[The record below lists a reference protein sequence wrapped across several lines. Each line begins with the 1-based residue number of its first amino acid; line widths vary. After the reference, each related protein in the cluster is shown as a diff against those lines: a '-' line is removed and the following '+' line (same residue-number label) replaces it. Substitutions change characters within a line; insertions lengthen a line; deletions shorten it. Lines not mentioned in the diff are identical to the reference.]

1 MEDKTIKA
9 LSSLDLAPGASLEDV
24 KRSYRELALIWH
36 PDKVPDQVKDR
47 ATNKFMIINE
57 AYQWLTRHPNRL
69 KEFPSHQSVPR
80 AGTKSTSRSTQTGP
94 TRANTGRQN
103 AVQRI
108 LKATLKIRE
117 DAGTSLYIYPNI
129 DFNRATNFIMSLRK
143 NQLFDGIA
151 NTVKDLLVFYDID
164 GTGEEGMAITRSN
177 QLVNNNTLTVY
188 DLRNLEE
195 VKLKEG
201 FFFWSEIFVRSLRQ
215 NRLERIGYA
224 EKVPGRALA
233 QILQEL
239 VTKETFT

>member
-1 MEDKTIKA
+1 
-9 LSSLDLAPGASLEDV
+9 
-24 KRSYRELALIWH
+24 
-36 PDKVPDQVKDR
+36 
-47 ATNKFMIINE
+47 
-57 AYQWLTRHPNRL
+57 
-69 KEFPSHQSVPR
+69 
-80 AGTKSTSRSTQTGP
+80 
-94 TRANTGRQN
+94 
-103 AVQRI
+103 
-108 LKATLKIRE
+108 
-117 DAGTSLYIYPNI
+117 
-129 DFNRATNFIMSLRK
+129 
-143 NQLFDGIA
+143 
-151 NTVKDLLVFYDID
+151 
-164 GTGEEGMAITRSN
+164 MAITRSN